1 MNKII
6 SLSEFQKKVGGR
18 AKVGVGGFDLHRK
31 PMSLVLALANSPRL
45 NGLELFGISLAL
57 EADILIGGDKTRKII
72 SSYTG
77 LENFG
82 QCYFFRE
89 GVEQGKVEPVEMSTY
104 ATILSL
110 QAGAEG
116 VQYIPTRTMVY
127 SDMSK
132 NNELVKIAESP
143 IDGERIAVVKAYIPD
158 VALIHAQE
166 ADSDGNVRIDSPPAT
181 RVDDYLAR
189 ASRKT
194 FVSVEKIVDRIENP
208 TISGLYV
215 DYIIQSP
222 GGSAPTSLHPRWD
235 VNSNAM
241 NLYGR
246 GSKERDLEFCK
257 EVIANAIE
265 RRGKD

>member
-6 SLSEFQKKVGGR
+6 SLSEFQEKVNEGDKIGI
-18 AKVGVGGFDLHRK
+18 GGFDLHRK
-31 PMSLVLALANSPRL
+31 PLSLVLALADSPRL

-57 EADILIGGDKTRKII
+57 EADILIGGNKARKII

-89 GVEQGKVEPVEMSTY
+89 GVEHGKVKPVEMSTY
-104 ATILSL
+104 AAILSL

-116 VQYIPTRTMVY
+116 IPYIPTRTMIY
-127 SDMSK
+127 SEMSK
-132 NNELVKIAESP
+132 NNELVKIVESP
-143 IDGERIAVVKAYIPD
+143 IDGKRIAVVKAYIPD

-166 ADSDGNVRIDSPPAT
+166 ADSEGNVRIDSPPAT
-181 RVDDYLAR
+181 KVDDFLAR
-189 ASRKT
+189 ASKKT

-215 DYIIQSP
+215 NYIIHSP

-241 NLYGR
+241 NLYGQ